1 MDFPPSVAVPT
12 AKRSV
17 AMNNLF
23 IWRAEI
29 IGNSA
34 GFVSS

>member
-1 MDFPPSVAVPT
+1 PSVAVPT

-29 IGNSA
+29 IG
-34 GFVSS
+34 